1 MSVLGTIGSIA
12 SAALPGVSSLI
23 DTLGNMRNTDKTNQA
38 NKDIANQNLQFQ
50 NENLQYQ
57 KDLQKQIFA
66 REDNAVQRRVD
77 DLVAAGL
84 SPTLAAG
91 SAANAGQAI
100 ETQALHN
107 DYSPQTMPT
116 YGLSSMLGAG
126 LDALKAVGELNRQK
140 AEINYL
146 QDQSANVKAD
156 TANKLIFGENADQ
169 WYKLRNYGLDLKN
182 KNQGFN
188 NEILE
193 RTKENQVKA
202 QQYKTDLLNNELW
215 WSNADVAF
223 GKKNNGINRNHL
235 YSMSIP
241 GFAAVTAMA
250 GDKALGE
257 LGLLGSKAGQGVV
270 SKGKEVGKKA
280 ADVAKGIGN
289 SVKDTAGLV
298 WNGMQQAAYNFL
310 FGPGGWIDYE

>member
-1 MSVLGTIGSIA
+1 MSVLGSIGSIA

-23 DTLGNMRNTDKTNQA
+23 DTLGNMRNVDKTNRT

-66 REDNAVQRRVD
+66 REDNSVQRRVD

-100 ETQALHN
+100 ETQSLHN

-126 LDALKAVGELNRQK
+126 LDALRAVGELNKQK

-156 TANKLIFGENADQ
+156 TANKLIFGDNADR

-215 WSNADVAF
+215 WSNADVVF

-257 LGLLGSKAGQGVV
+257 LGLF
-270 SKGKEVGKKA
+270 GKKA
-280 ADVAKGIGN
+280 GKAAGEAGKKAGEVVKGIGN

-298 WNGMQQAAYNFL
+298 WNGMQEAVFNFL

>member
-1 MSVLGTIGSIA
+1 MGVLSALGGFA

-107 DYSPQTMPT
+107 DYSPKTMPT
-116 YGLSSMLGAG
+116 YGLSSMIGAG
-126 LDALKAVGELNRQK
+126 LDALKAVGELNKQK
-140 AEINYL
+140 SEIDYL
-146 QDQSANVKAD
+146 QNQSKNVQAD
-156 TANKLIFGENADQ
+156 TANKLIFGENADE
-169 WYKLRNYGLDLKN
+169 WYKLRNYGLNLTN

-193 RTKENQVKA
+193 RTKENQIKA
-202 QQYKTDLLNNELW
+202 QQYKTDILNNELYFSDW
-215 WSNADVAF
+215 DKIYNQKFGIQPSKLYGSQWGLPLLTANNAVGIAAPNAVNSV
-223 GKKNNGINRNHL
+223 KNGL
-235 YSMSIP
+235 S
-241 GFAAVTAMA
+241 GFFDSV
-250 GDKALGE
+250 GE
-257 LGLLGSKAGQGVV
+257 LGKSIFGFG
-270 SKGKEVGKKA
+270 GKK
-280 ADVAKGIGN
+280 K
-289 SVKDTAGLV
+289 
-298 WNGMQQAAYNFL
+298 
-310 FGPGGWIDYE
+310 

>member
-1 MSVLGTIGSIA
+1 MDVLSALGGFAT
-12 SAALPGVSSLI
+12 AALPGVSSLI

-77 DLVAAGL
+77 DLVASGL

-107 DYSPQTMPT
+107 DYSPKTMPT
-116 YGLSSMLGAG
+116 YGLSSMIGAG

-140 AEINYL
+140 SEIEYL
-146 QDQSANVKAD
+146 QNQSKNVQAD

-169 WYKLRNYGLDLKN
+169 WYKLRNYGLNLKN

-193 RTKENQVKA
+193 RTKENQIKA
-202 QQYKTDLLNNELW
+202 QQYKTDILNNELYFSDW
-215 WSNADVAF
+215 DKIYNQKFGIQPSKLYGSQWGLPLLTANNAV
-223 GKKNNGINRNHL
+223 
-235 YSMSIP
+235 
-241 GFAAVTAMA
+241 
-250 GDKALGE
+250 
-257 LGLLGSKAGQGVV
+257 
-270 SKGKEVGKKA
+270 
-280 ADVAKGIGN
+280 GIGVPNAFN
-289 SVKDTAGLV
+289 SVKNGLS
-298 WNGMQQAAYNFL
+298 GFFESIAKL
-310 FGPGGWIDYE
+310 GESIFGFGGKNK

>member
-1 MSVLGTIGSIA
+1 MGGFLSSLGGFVT
-12 SAALPGVSSLI
+12 AALPGVSSMI
-23 DTLGNMRNTDKTNQA
+23 DTLGNMRNTDKTNQT

-107 DYSPQTMPT
+107 DYSPKTMPT
-116 YGLSSMLGAG
+116 YGLSSMIGAG

-140 AEINYL
+140 SEIEYL
-146 QDQSANVKAD
+146 QNQSANVKAD

-169 WYKLRNYGLDLKN
+169 WYKLRNYGLSLKN
-182 KNQGFN
+182 VNQGFN

-193 RTKENQVKA
+193 RTKENQIKA
-202 QQYKTDLLNNELW
+202 QQYKTDILNNELYFSDW
-215 WSNADVAF
+215 DKIYNQKF
-223 GKKNNGINRNHL
+223 GIQPSKL
-235 YSMSIP
+235 YSSQWGLPLLTANNAVGIGVPNAVNSVKNGLSGFFESI
-241 GFAAVTAMA
+241 
-250 GDKALGE
+250 GE
-257 LGLLGSKAGQGVV
+257 LGKSIFGFG
-270 SKGKEVGKKA
+270 GKNK
-280 ADVAKGIGN
+280 
-289 SVKDTAGLV
+289 
-298 WNGMQQAAYNFL
+298 
-310 FGPGGWIDYE
+310 

>member
-12 SAALPGVSSLI
+12 TAALPGVSSLV
-23 DTLGNMRNTDKTNQA
+23 DTLGNMRNTDKTNRT

-169 WYKLRNYGLDLKN
+169 WYKLRNYGLNLKN

-202 QQYKTDLLNNELW
+202 QQYKTDLLNNELYF
-215 WSNADVAF
+215 SNWDVNYNKKFGIQPSKLYGAQFGLPLLTANNAF
-223 GKKNNGINRNHL
+223 GLGFPNFMKKSGEKVGN
-235 YSMSIP
+235 
-241 GFAAVTAMA
+241 AVDEA
-250 GDKALGE
+250 
-257 LGLLGSKAGQGVV
+257 
-270 SKGKEVGKKA
+270 GKKA
-280 ADVAKGIGN
+280 ADVAKGIGK
-289 SVKDTAGLV
+289 SVKDTAGMV
-298 WNGMQQAAYNFL
+298 WNGMQEAVYNFL
-310 FGPGGWIDYE
+310 FGPGGWMDYE

>member
-12 SAALPGVSSLI
+12 TAALPGVSSLV
-23 DTLGNMRNTDKTNQA
+23 DTLGNMRNTDKTNQT

-107 DYSPQTMPT
+107 DYSPKTMPT
-116 YGLSSMLGAG
+116 YGLSSMIGAG
-126 LDALKAVGELNRQK
+126 LDALKAVGELNRQRS
-140 AEINYL
+140 EIEYL
-146 QDQSANVKAD
+146 QNQSKNVQAD
-156 TANKLIFGENADQ
+156 TANKLIFGENADE
-169 WYKLRNYGLDLKN
+169 WYKLRNFGLGLKN

-193 RTKENQVKA
+193 RTKENQIKA
-202 QQYKTDLLNNELW
+202 QQYKTDILNNELYFSDW
-215 WSNADVAF
+215 DKIYNQKF
-223 GKKNNGINRNHL
+223 GIQPSKL
-235 YSMSIP
+235 YSSQWGLPLLTANNAVGIAVPNAVNSVKNGLSGFFESI
-241 GFAAVTAMA
+241 
-250 GDKALGE
+250 GE
-257 LGLLGSKAGQGVV
+257 LGKSIFGFG
-270 SKGKEVGKKA
+270 GKK
-280 ADVAKGIGN
+280 K
-289 SVKDTAGLV
+289 
-298 WNGMQQAAYNFL
+298 
-310 FGPGGWIDYE
+310 

>member
-12 SAALPGVSSLI
+12 AAALPGVSSLI
-23 DTLGNMRNTDKTNQA
+23 DTLGNMRNTDKTNQT

-126 LDALKAVGELNRQK
+126 LDALRAVGELNKQK

-193 RTKENQVKA
+193 RTKENQIKA

-223 GKKNNGINRNHL
+223 GIKNNGINRNHL
-235 YSMSIP
+235 YSMSVP
-241 GFAAVTAMA
+241 GLAAVTAMA
-250 GDKALGE
+250 GDKVLGE
-257 LGLLGSKAGQGVV
+257 LGLFGKKAGKASG
-270 SKGKEVGKKA
+270 EVGKKA
-280 ADVAKGIGN
+280 GEVAKGIGN

-298 WNGMQQAAYNFL
+298 WNGMQEAVFNFL

>member
-1 MSVLGTIGSIA
+1 MGFLSALGGFAT
-12 SAALPGVSSLI
+12 AALPGVSSLV
-23 DTLGNMRNTDKTNQA
+23 DTLGNMRNTDKTNQT

-57 KDLQKQIFA
+57 KNLQKQIFA

-107 DYSPQTMPT
+107 DYSPKTMPT
-116 YGLSSMLGAG
+116 YGLSSMIGAG

-140 AEINYL
+140 SEIEYL
-146 QDQSANVKAD
+146 QNQSANVKAD

-169 WYKLRNYGLDLKN
+169 WYKLRNYGLNLKN

-193 RTKENQVKA
+193 RTKENQIKA
-202 QQYKTDLLNNELW
+202 QQYKTDILNNELYFSDW
-215 WSNADVAF
+215 DRIYNQKFGIQPSKLYGSQWGLPLLTANNAVGIGVPNAVNSV
-223 GKKNNGINRNHL
+223 KNGL
-235 YSMSIP
+235 SGFFESI
-241 GFAAVTAMA
+241 
-250 GDKALGE
+250 GE
-257 LGLLGSKAGQGVV
+257 LGKSIFGFG
-270 SKGKEVGKKA
+270 GKK
-280 ADVAKGIGN
+280 K
-289 SVKDTAGLV
+289 
-298 WNGMQQAAYNFL
+298 
-310 FGPGGWIDYE
+310 

>member
-1 MSVLGTIGSIA
+1 MGFLSALGGFA
-12 SAALPGVSSLI
+12 SAALPGVSSLL
-23 DTLGNMRNTDKTNQA
+23 DTLGDMRNTDKTNQT

-107 DYSPQTMPT
+107 DYSPKTMPT
-116 YGLSSMLGAG
+116 YGLSSMIGAG

-140 AEINYL
+140 AEIDYL
-146 QDQSANVKAD
+146 QNQSKNVQAD
-156 TANKLIFGENADQ
+156 TANKLIFGENAGE
-169 WYKLRNYGLDLKN
+169 WYKLRNYGLGLKN

-193 RTKENQVKA
+193 RTKENQIKSL
-202 QQYKTDLLNNELW
+202 QYKTDLLNNELW
-215 WSNADVAF
+215 WSNADIEWSRR
-223 GKKNNGINRNHL
+223 NGGLDRSKL
-235 YSMSIP
+235 YSMTQP
-241 GFAAVTAMA
+241 GLA
-250 GDKALGE
+250 GVMGLAGEALANQGVRNTV
-257 LGLLGSKAGQGVV
+257 GLLREIGQIGSDIFQT
-270 SKGKEVGKKA
+270 GKEKVKGFFGGNKK
-280 ADVAKGIGN
+280 
-289 SVKDTAGLV
+289 
-298 WNGMQQAAYNFL
+298 
-310 FGPGGWIDYE
+310 

>member
-1 MSVLGTIGSIA
+1 MGVLSALGGFAT
-12 SAALPGVSSLI
+12 AALPGVSSFI
-23 DTLGNMRNTDKTNQA
+23 DTLGNMRNTDKTNQT

-50 NENLQYQ
+50 DENLQYQ
-57 KDLQKQIFA
+57 KNLQKQIFA

-107 DYSPQTMPT
+107 DYSPKTMPT
-116 YGLSSMLGAG
+116 YGLSSMIGAG

-140 AEINYL
+140 SEIEYL
-146 QDQSANVKAD
+146 QNQSANVKAD

-169 WYKLRNYGLDLKN
+169 WYKLRNYGLGLKN

-193 RTKENQVKA
+193 RTKENQIKA
-202 QQYKTDLLNNELW
+202 QQYKTDILNNELYFSDW
-215 WSNADVAF
+215 DKIYNQKFGIQPSKLYGSQWGLPLLTANNAVGIAVPNAVNSV
-223 GKKNNGINRNHL
+223 KNGL
-235 YSMSIP
+235 SGFFESI
-241 GFAAVTAMA
+241 
-250 GDKALGE
+250 GE
-257 LGLLGSKAGQGVV
+257 LGKSIFGFG
-270 SKGKEVGKKA
+270 GKK
-280 ADVAKGIGN
+280 
-289 SVKDTAGLV
+289 
-298 WNGMQQAAYNFL
+298 
-310 FGPGGWIDYE
+310 

>member
-12 SAALPGVSSLI
+12 TAALPGVSSLI

-66 REDNAVQRRVD
+66 REDNAVRRRVD

-107 DYSPQTMPT
+107 DYSPKIMPT
-116 YGLSSMLGAG
+116 YGLSSMIGAG

-140 AEINYL
+140 SEIEYL
-146 QDQSANVKAD
+146 QNQSKNVQAD
-156 TANKLIFGENADQ
+156 TANKLIFGENAGD

-182 KNQGFN
+182 KNQAFS

-193 RTKENQVKA
+193 RTKENQIKA
-202 QQYKTDLLNNELW
+202 QQYKTDILNNELYFSDW
-215 WSNADVAF
+215 DRVYNQKFGIQPSKLYGSQWGLPLLTANNAVGIGVPNAVNSV
-223 GKKNNGINRNHL
+223 KNGL
-235 YSMSIP
+235 SGFFESI
-241 GFAAVTAMA
+241 
-250 GDKALGE
+250 GE
-257 LGLLGSKAGQGVV
+257 LGKSIFGFG
-270 SKGKEVGKKA
+270 GKK
-280 ADVAKGIGN
+280 
-289 SVKDTAGLV
+289 
-298 WNGMQQAAYNFL
+298 
-310 FGPGGWIDYE
+310 

>member
-1 MSVLGTIGSIA
+1 MGFLSALGGFAT
-12 SAALPGVSSLI
+12 AALPGVSSLV
-23 DTLGNMRNTDKTNQA
+23 DTLGNMRNTDKTNQT

-57 KDLQKQIFA
+57 KNLQEQIFA

-107 DYSPQTMPT
+107 DYSPKTMPT
-116 YGLSSMLGAG
+116 YGLSSMIGAG

-140 AEINYL
+140 SEIEYL
-146 QDQSANVKAD
+146 QNQSANVKAD
-156 TANKLIFGENADQ
+156 TANKLIFGENADE

-193 RTKENQVKA
+193 RTKENQIKA
-202 QQYKTDLLNNELW
+202 QQYKTDILNNELYFSDW
-215 WSNADVAF
+215 DRIYNQKFGIQPSKLYGSQWGLPLLTANNAVGIGVPNAVDSV
-223 GKKNNGINRNHL
+223 KNGL
-235 YSMSIP
+235 SGFFESI
-241 GFAAVTAMA
+241 
-250 GDKALGE
+250 GE
-257 LGLLGSKAGQGVV
+257 LGKSIFGFG
-270 SKGKEVGKKA
+270 GKK
-280 ADVAKGIGN
+280 K
-289 SVKDTAGLV
+289 
-298 WNGMQQAAYNFL
+298 
-310 FGPGGWIDYE
+310 

>member
-12 SAALPGVSSLI
+12 GAALPGVSSLI

-100 ETQALHN
+100 DTQALHN
-107 DYSPQTMPT
+107 DYSPKTMPT
-116 YGLSSMLGAG
+116 YGLSSMIGAG

-140 AEINYL
+140 SEIEYL
-146 QDQSANVKAD
+146 QNQSANVKAD
-156 TANKLIFGENADQ
+156 TANKLIFGENADR

-182 KNQGFN
+182 KYQGFN

-193 RTKENQVKA
+193 RTKENQIKA
-202 QQYKTDLLNNELW
+202 QQYKTEILNNELYFSDW
-215 WSNADVAF
+215 DRMYNQKFGIQPSKLYGAQYGLPLLTANNAVGLAF
-223 GKKNNGINRNHL
+223 PNMLNSTKDALGGFFKAIGEIGSDIFETGKNFFFGGKK
-235 YSMSIP
+235 
-241 GFAAVTAMA
+241 
-250 GDKALGE
+250 K
-257 LGLLGSKAGQGVV
+257 
-270 SKGKEVGKKA
+270 
-280 ADVAKGIGN
+280 
-289 SVKDTAGLV
+289 
-298 WNGMQQAAYNFL
+298 
-310 FGPGGWIDYE
+310 

>member
-1 MSVLGTIGSIA
+1 MGAFLSALGSVA

-23 DTLGNMRNTDKTNQA
+23 DTLGNMRNTDKTNQT

-107 DYSPQTMPT
+107 DYSPKTMPT
-116 YGLSSMLGAG
+116 YGLSSMIGAG
-126 LDALKAVGELNRQK
+126 LDALRAVGELNKQK
-140 AEINYL
+140 SEIEYL
-146 QDQSANVKAD
+146 QNQSRNVQAD
-156 TANKLIFGENADQ
+156 TANKLIFGENAGE

-193 RTKENQVKA
+193 RTKENQVLA
-202 QQYKTDLLNNELW
+202 QQYKTQILNNELW
-215 WSNADVAF
+215 WSNADIQWSKRNGGLDRSKLYTMTQPGLAGVMGLAGEALINQGVHNTINFLDQAKEIGSSFLGIGKDKFNSAKEKVKGWF
-223 GKKNNGINRNHL
+223 GK
-235 YSMSIP
+235 
-241 GFAAVTAMA
+241 
-250 GDKALGE
+250 
-257 LGLLGSKAGQGVV
+257 
-270 SKGKEVGKKA
+270 
-280 ADVAKGIGN
+280 
-289 SVKDTAGLV
+289 
-298 WNGMQQAAYNFL
+298 
-310 FGPGGWIDYE
+310 

>member
-1 MSVLGTIGSIA
+1 MGAFLSALGSVA

-23 DTLGNMRNTDKTNQA
+23 DTLGNMRNTDRTNQT

-116 YGLSSMLGAG
+116 Y
-126 LDALKAVGELNRQK
+126 
-140 AEINYL
+140 EIGR
-146 QDQSANVKAD
+146 AHV
-156 TANKLIFGENADQ
+156 
-169 WYKLRNYGLDLKN
+169 
-182 KNQGFN
+182 
-188 NEILE
+188 
-193 RTKENQVKA
+193 
-202 QQYKTDLLNNELW
+202 
-215 WSNADVAF
+215 
-223 GKKNNGINRNHL
+223 
-235 YSMSIP
+235 
-241 GFAAVTAMA
+241 
-250 GDKALGE
+250 
-257 LGLLGSKAGQGVV
+257 
-270 SKGKEVGKKA
+270 
-280 ADVAKGIGN
+280 
-289 SVKDTAGLV
+289 
-298 WNGMQQAAYNFL
+298 
-310 FGPGGWIDYE
+310 

>member
-1 MSVLGTIGSIA
+1 MIGSFVD
-12 SAALPGVSSLI
+12 SATDLY
-23 DTLGNMRNTDKTNQA
+23 NTYKS
-38 NKDIANQNLQFQ
+38 NKINSDIAEQNLAFQ
-50 NENLQYQ
+50 RENLQYQ

-107 DYSPQTMPT
+107 DYSPQTMPNL
-116 YGLSSMLGAG
+116 GLSSMLGSG
-126 LDALKAVGELNRQK
+126 LDALKAVGELNKQK
-140 AEINYL
+140 AEIAYL

-223 GKKNNGINRNHL
+223 GKKNNGIDRNHL

-241 GFAAVTAMA
+241 GLAAVTAMA

>member
-1 MSVLGTIGSIA
+1 MGVLSALGGFAT
-12 SAALPGVSSLI
+12 AALPGVSSFI
-23 DTLGNMRNTDKTNQA
+23 DTLGNMRNTDKTNQT

-50 NENLQYQ
+50 DENLQYQ
-57 KDLQKQIFA
+57 KNLQKQIFA

-107 DYSPQTMPT
+107 DYSPKTMPT
-116 YGLSSMLGAG
+116 YGLSSMIGAG

-140 AEINYL
+140 SEIEYL
-146 QDQSANVKAD
+146 QNQSANVKAD
-156 TANKLIFGENADQ
+156 TANKLIFGENADE

-193 RTKENQVKA
+193 RTKENQIKA
-202 QQYKTDLLNNELW
+202 QQYKTDILNNELYFSDW
-215 WSNADVAF
+215 DRIYNQKFGIQPSKLYGSQWGLPLLTANNAVGIGVPNAVNSV
-223 GKKNNGINRNHL
+223 KNGL
-235 YSMSIP
+235 SGFFESI
-241 GFAAVTAMA
+241 
-250 GDKALGE
+250 GE
-257 LGLLGSKAGQGVV
+257 LGKSIFGFG
-270 SKGKEVGKKA
+270 GKK
-280 ADVAKGIGN
+280 K
-289 SVKDTAGLV
+289 
-298 WNGMQQAAYNFL
+298 
-310 FGPGGWIDYE
+310 

>member
-1 MSVLGTIGSIA
+1 MSFLGAIGSVA
-12 SAALPGVSSLI
+12 TAALPGVSSLI
-23 DTLGNMRNTDKTNQA
+23 DTLGNMRNTDKTNQT
-38 NKDIANQNLQFQ
+38 NKDIANQNLRFQ

-107 DYSPQTMPT
+107 DYSPKTMPT
-116 YGLSSMLGAG
+116 YGLSSMIGAG

-140 AEINYL
+140 SEIEYL
-146 QDQSANVKAD
+146 QNQSANVKAD
-156 TANKLIFGENADQ
+156 TANKLIFGENADE

-193 RTKENQVKA
+193 RTKENQIKA
-202 QQYKTDLLNNELW
+202 QKYKTDILNNELYFSDW
-215 WSNADVAF
+215 DRMYNQKFGIQPSKLYGSQWGLPLLTANNAVGIAVPNTLNSV
-223 GKKNNGINRNHL
+223 KNGL
-235 YSMSIP
+235 SGFFESI
-241 GFAAVTAMA
+241 
-250 GDKALGE
+250 GE
-257 LGLLGSKAGQGVV
+257 LGKS
-270 SKGKEVGKKA
+270 
-280 ADVAKGIGN
+280 
-289 SVKDTAGLV
+289 
-298 WNGMQQAAYNFL
+298 L
-310 FGPGGWIDYE
+310 FGFGGKNK

>member
-1 MSVLGTIGSIA
+1 MGVLSTLGGFAT
-12 SAALPGVSSLI
+12 AALPGVSSLI

-107 DYSPQTMPT
+107 DYSPKTMPT
-116 YGLSSMLGAG
+116 YGLSSMIGAG

-140 AEINYL
+140 SEIEYL
-146 QDQSANVKAD
+146 QNQSKNVQAD

-169 WYKLRNYGLDLKN
+169 WYKLRNYGLGLKN

-193 RTKENQVKA
+193 RTKENQIKA
-202 QQYKTDLLNNELW
+202 QQYKTDILNNELYFSDW
-215 WSNADVAF
+215 DKIYNQKFGIQPSKLYGSQWGLPLLTANNAVGIGVPNAVNSV
-223 GKKNNGINRNHL
+223 KNGL
-235 YSMSIP
+235 SGFFESI
-241 GFAAVTAMA
+241 
-250 GDKALGE
+250 GE
-257 LGLLGSKAGQGVV
+257 LGKSIFGFG
-270 SKGKEVGKKA
+270 GKK
-280 ADVAKGIGN
+280 
-289 SVKDTAGLV
+289 
-298 WNGMQQAAYNFL
+298 
-310 FGPGGWIDYE
+310 

>member
-1 MSVLGTIGSIA
+1 MIGSFVD
-12 SAALPGVSSLI
+12 SATNLY
-23 DTLGNMRNTDKTNQA
+23 NTYKS
-38 NKDIANQNLQFQ
+38 NKINSDIAEQNLAFQ
-50 NENLQYQ
+50 RENLQYQ
-57 KDLQKQIFA
+57 KDLQKEIFA

-100 ETQALHN
+100 ETQAPQN
-107 DYSPQTMPT
+107 GYSPKTMPNL
-116 YGLSSMLGAG
+116 GLSSMLGAG

-140 AEINYL
+140 AEIDYL
-146 QDQSANVKAD
+146 QNQSKNVQAD

-257 LGLLGSKAGQGVV
+257 LGLF
-270 SKGKEVGKKA
+270 GKKA
-280 ADVAKGIGN
+280 GKAAGEAGKKAGEVVKGIGN

-298 WNGMQQAAYNFL
+298 WNGMQEAVFNFL

>member
-1 MSVLGTIGSIA
+1 MGFLGALGSFA
-12 SAALPGVSSLI
+12 TSAIPGVSSLI
-23 DTLGNMRNTDKTNQA
+23 DTLGNMRNTDKTNQT

-57 KDLQKQIFA
+57 KNLQKQIFA

-107 DYSPQTMPT
+107 GYSPNTMPT
-116 YGLSSMLGAG
+116 YGLSSMIGAG

-140 AEINYL
+140 AEIDYL
-146 QDQSANVKAD
+146 QNQSKNVQAD
-156 TANKLIFGENADQ
+156 TANKLIFGENAGE
-169 WYKLRNYGLDLKN
+169 WYKLRNYGLGLKN

-193 RTKENQVKA
+193 RTKENQIKA
-202 QQYKTDLLNNELW
+202 QQYKTDILNNELYFSDW
-215 WSNADVAF
+215 DKIYNQKFGIQPSKLYGSQWGLPLLTANNAVGIAVPNAVNSV
-223 GKKNNGINRNHL
+223 KNGL
-235 YSMSIP
+235 SGFFESI
-241 GFAAVTAMA
+241 
-250 GDKALGE
+250 GE
-257 LGLLGSKAGQGVV
+257 LGKS
-270 SKGKEVGKKA
+270 
-280 ADVAKGIGN
+280 
-289 SVKDTAGLV
+289 
-298 WNGMQQAAYNFL
+298 L
-310 FGPGGWIDYE
+310 FGFGGKNK

>member
-1 MSVLGTIGSIA
+1 MGFLSALAGVA
-12 SAALPGVSSLI
+12 SAALPGVSSLV

-77 DLVAAGL
+77 DLVASGL

-107 DYSPQTMPT
+107 SYSPKTMPS
-116 YGLSSMLGAG
+116 YGLSSMIGAG

-140 AEINYL
+140 AEIDYL
-146 QDQSANVKAD
+146 QNQSKNVQAD
-156 TANKLIFGENADQ
+156 TANKLIFGENADD
-169 WYKLRNYGLDLKN
+169 WYKLRNYGLELQN
-182 KNQGFN
+182 MNQGFS

-193 RTKENQVKA
+193 RTKENQILA
-202 QQYKTDLLNNELW
+202 QQYKTQILNNELYFSDW
-215 WSNADVAF
+215 DKMYNTKFGVQPSKLYGSQWGLPLLTANNAV
-223 GKKNNGINRNHL
+223 
-235 YSMSIP
+235 
-241 GFAAVTAMA
+241 
-250 GDKALGE
+250 
-257 LGLLGSKAGQGVV
+257 GVGV
-270 SKGKEVGKKA
+270 PNV
-280 ADVAKGIGN
+280 IN
-289 SVKDTAGLV
+289 SVKNGLS
-298 WNGMQQAAYNFL
+298 GFFEAIGKLGESL
-310 FGPGGWIDYE
+310 FGGKK

>member
-1 MSVLGTIGSIA
+1 MSFLGAIGSVA
-12 SAALPGVSSLI
+12 TAALPGVSSLI

-107 DYSPQTMPT
+107 DYSPKTMPT
-116 YGLSSMLGAG
+116 YGLSSMIGAG

-140 AEINYL
+140 SEIEYL
-146 QDQSANVKAD
+146 QNQSANVKAD

-193 RTKENQVKA
+193 RTKENQIKA
-202 QQYKTDLLNNELW
+202 QKYKTDILNNELYFSDW
-215 WSNADVAF
+215 DRIYNQKFGIQPSRLYGSQWGLPLLTANNAVGIAVPNTLNSV
-223 GKKNNGINRNHL
+223 KNGL
-235 YSMSIP
+235 SGFFESI
-241 GFAAVTAMA
+241 
-250 GDKALGE
+250 GE
-257 LGLLGSKAGQGVV
+257 LGKS
-270 SKGKEVGKKA
+270 
-280 ADVAKGIGN
+280 
-289 SVKDTAGLV
+289 
-298 WNGMQQAAYNFL
+298 L
-310 FGPGGWIDYE
+310 FGFGGKNK

>member
-1 MSVLGTIGSIA
+1 MSVFGTIGSIA
-12 SAALPGVSSLI
+12 AATLPGMSSLI
-23 DTLGNMRNTDKTNQA
+23 DTLGNMRNTDKTNQT

-50 NENLQYQ
+50 DENLQYQ

-66 REDNAVQRRVD
+66 REDNAVRRRVD

-107 DYSPQTMPT
+107 DYSPKTMPT
-116 YGLSSMLGAG
+116 YGLSSMIGAG

-140 AEINYL
+140 SEIEYL
-146 QDQSANVKAD
+146 QNQSANVKAD

-169 WYKLRNYGLDLKN
+169 WYKLRNYGLNLKN

-193 RTKENQVKA
+193 RTKENQIKA
-202 QQYKTDLLNNELW
+202 QQYKTDILNNELYFSDW
-215 WSNADVAF
+215 DKIYNQNFGIQPSKLYGSQWGLPLLAANNAVGIALPNTVNSV
-223 GKKNNGINRNHL
+223 KNGL
-235 YSMSIP
+235 SGFFESI
-241 GFAAVTAMA
+241 
-250 GDKALGE
+250 GE
-257 LGLLGSKAGQGVV
+257 LGKSIFGFG
-270 SKGKEVGKKA
+270 GKK
-280 ADVAKGIGN
+280 K
-289 SVKDTAGLV
+289 
-298 WNGMQQAAYNFL
+298 
-310 FGPGGWIDYE
+310 

>member
-1 MSVLGTIGSIA
+1 MGFFSALGGFAT
-12 SAALPGVSSLI
+12 AALPGVSSMI
-23 DTLGNMRNTDKTNQA
+23 DTLGNMRNTDKTNQT

-126 LDALKAVGELNRQK
+126 LDALKAVGELNKQK

-193 RTKENQVKA
+193 RTKENQVKV

-215 WSNADVAF
+215 WSNADVMF

-241 GFAAVTAMA
+241 GLAAVTAMA

-257 LGLLGSKAGQGVV
+257 LGLFGKKTGKAAG
-270 SKGKEVGKKA
+270 EAGKKA
-280 ADVAKGIGN
+280 VDVAKGIGN

>member
-1 MSVLGTIGSIA
+1 MSVLGTIGSFA

-23 DTLGNMRNTDKTNQA
+23 DTLGNMRNTDKTNQT

-107 DYSPQTMPT
+107 DYSPKTMPT
-116 YGLSSMLGAG
+116 YGLSSMIGAG

-140 AEINYL
+140 SEIEYL
-146 QDQSANVKAD
+146 QNQSANVKAD

-169 WYKLRNYGLDLKN
+169 WYKLRNYGLNLKN

-193 RTKENQVKA
+193 RTKENQIKA
-202 QQYKTDLLNNELW
+202 QQYKTDILNNELYFSDW
-215 WSNADVAF
+215 DKIYNQKFGIQPSKLYGSQWGLPLLTANNAVGIGVPNAVNSV
-223 GKKNNGINRNHL
+223 KNGL
-235 YSMSIP
+235 SGFFESI
-241 GFAAVTAMA
+241 
-250 GDKALGE
+250 GE
-257 LGLLGSKAGQGVV
+257 LGKSIFGFG
-270 SKGKEVGKKA
+270 GKK
-280 ADVAKGIGN
+280 K
-289 SVKDTAGLV
+289 
-298 WNGMQQAAYNFL
+298 
-310 FGPGGWIDYE
+310 

>member
-1 MSVLGTIGSIA
+1 MGFIGALGSFAT
-12 SAALPGVSSLI
+12 AALPGVSSLI

-107 DYSPQTMPT
+107 DYSPKTMPT
-116 YGLSSMLGAG
+116 YGLSSMIGAG

-140 AEINYL
+140 AEIDYL
-146 QDQSANVKAD
+146 QNQSKNVQAD
-156 TANKLIFGENADQ
+156 TANKLIFGENADE

-193 RTKENQVKA
+193 RTKENQIKA
-202 QQYKTDLLNNELW
+202 QQYKTDILNNELYFSDW
-215 WSNADVAF
+215 DKIYNQKF
-223 GKKNNGINRNHL
+223 GIQPSKLYGSQWGLPLLTANNGVGIVIPNAVNSVKNGL
-235 YSMSIP
+235 SGFFESI
-241 GFAAVTAMA
+241 
-250 GDKALGE
+250 GE
-257 LGLLGSKAGQGVV
+257 LGKSIFGFG
-270 SKGKEVGKKA
+270 GKK
-280 ADVAKGIGN
+280 K
-289 SVKDTAGLV
+289 
-298 WNGMQQAAYNFL
+298 
-310 FGPGGWIDYE
+310 

>member
-1 MSVLGTIGSIA
+1 MGVLSALGGFAT
-12 SAALPGVSSLI
+12 AALPGVSSFI
-23 DTLGNMRNTDKTNQA
+23 DTLGNMRNTDKTNQT

-50 NENLQYQ
+50 DENLQYQ
-57 KDLQKQIFA
+57 KNLQKQIFA

-107 DYSPQTMPT
+107 DYSPKTMPT
-116 YGLSSMLGAG
+116 YGLSSMIGAG

-140 AEINYL
+140 SEIEYL
-146 QDQSANVKAD
+146 QNQSANVKAD

-169 WYKLRNYGLDLKN
+169 WYKLRNYGLGLKN

-193 RTKENQVKA
+193 RTKENQIKA
-202 QQYKTDLLNNELW
+202 QQYKTDILNNELYFSDW
-215 WSNADVAF
+215 DKIYNQKFGIQPSKLYGSQWGLPLLTANNAVGIVVPNAVNSV
-223 GKKNNGINRNHL
+223 KNGL
-235 YSMSIP
+235 SGFFESI
-241 GFAAVTAMA
+241 
-250 GDKALGE
+250 GE
-257 LGLLGSKAGQGVV
+257 LGKSIFGFG
-270 SKGKEVGKKA
+270 GKK
-280 ADVAKGIGN
+280 
-289 SVKDTAGLV
+289 
-298 WNGMQQAAYNFL
+298 
-310 FGPGGWIDYE
+310 

>member
-1 MSVLGTIGSIA
+1 MGVLSALGGFVT
-12 SAALPGVSSLI
+12 AALPGVSSII

-77 DLVAAGL
+77 DLVSAGL

-107 DYSPQTMPT
+107 DYSPKTMPT
-116 YGLSSMLGAG
+116 YGLSSMIGAG
-126 LDALKAVGELNRQK
+126 LDALKAVGELNRQRS
-140 AEINYL
+140 EIEYL
-146 QDQSANVKAD
+146 QNQSKNVQAD
-156 TANKLIFGENADQ
+156 TANKLIFGENAEE
-169 WYKLRNYGLDLKN
+169 WYKLRNYGLDLQN

-193 RTKENQVKA
+193 RTKENQIKA
-202 QQYKTDLLNNELW
+202 QQYKTDILNNELYFSDW
-215 WSNADVAF
+215 DKIYNQKFGIQPSKLYGSQWGLPLLTANNAVGIGVPNAVNSV
-223 GKKNNGINRNHL
+223 KNGL
-235 YSMSIP
+235 SGFFESI
-241 GFAAVTAMA
+241 
-250 GDKALGE
+250 GE
-257 LGLLGSKAGQGVV
+257 LGKSIFGFG
-270 SKGKEVGKKA
+270 GKK
-280 ADVAKGIGN
+280 K
-289 SVKDTAGLV
+289 
-298 WNGMQQAAYNFL
+298 
-310 FGPGGWIDYE
+310 

>member
-1 MSVLGTIGSIA
+1 MGFLSALGGFAT
-12 SAALPGVSSLI
+12 AALPGVSSLV
-23 DTLGNMRNTDKTNQA
+23 DTLGNMRNTDKTNQT

-57 KDLQKQIFA
+57 KNLQKQIFA

-107 DYSPQTMPT
+107 DYSPKTMPT
-116 YGLSSMLGAG
+116 YGLSSMIGAG

-140 AEINYL
+140 SEIEYL
-146 QDQSANVKAD
+146 QNQSANVKAD
-156 TANKLIFGENADQ
+156 TANKLIFGENADE

-193 RTKENQVKA
+193 RTKENQIKA
-202 QQYKTDLLNNELW
+202 QQYKTDILNNELYFSDW
-215 WSNADVAF
+215 DRIYNQKFGIQPSKLYGSQWGLPLLTANNAVGIGVPNAVNSV
-223 GKKNNGINRNHL
+223 KNGL
-235 YSMSIP
+235 SGFFESI
-241 GFAAVTAMA
+241 
-250 GDKALGE
+250 GE
-257 LGLLGSKAGQGVV
+257 LGKSIFGFG
-270 SKGKEVGKKA
+270 GKK
-280 ADVAKGIGN
+280 K
-289 SVKDTAGLV
+289 
-298 WNGMQQAAYNFL
+298 
-310 FGPGGWIDYE
+310 

>member
-1 MSVLGTIGSIA
+1 MSVLGAIGGFA

-23 DTLGNMRNTDKTNQA
+23 DTLGNMRNTDKTNQV

-107 DYSPQTMPT
+107 DYSPKTMPT
-116 YGLSSMLGAG
+116 YGLSSMIGAG
-126 LDALKAVGELNRQK
+126 LDALKAVGELNKQK
-140 AEINYL
+140 SEIEYL
-146 QDQSANVKAD
+146 QNQSKNVQAD
-156 TANKLIFGENADQ
+156 TANKLIFGENAGE
-169 WYKLRNYGLDLKN
+169 WYKLRNYGLDLRN

-193 RTKENQVKA
+193 RTKENQIKSL
-202 QQYKTDLLNNELW
+202 QYKTDLLNNELW
-215 WSNADVAF
+215 WSNADIEWSNRNGGLDRSKLYTMTQPGLAGVMGLAGEALANQGVRSTIGLLHEIGQIGSDILQSGKEKVKDF
-223 GKKNNGINRNHL
+223 FGGKK
-235 YSMSIP
+235 
-241 GFAAVTAMA
+241 
-250 GDKALGE
+250 K
-257 LGLLGSKAGQGVV
+257 
-270 SKGKEVGKKA
+270 
-280 ADVAKGIGN
+280 
-289 SVKDTAGLV
+289 
-298 WNGMQQAAYNFL
+298 
-310 FGPGGWIDYE
+310 

>member
-1 MSVLGTIGSIA
+1 MGVLSVLGSVA

-23 DTLGNMRNTDKTNQA
+23 DTLGNMRNTDKVNQTTKDVA
-38 NKDIANQNLQFQ
+38 NKNLQFQ

-107 DYSPQTMPT
+107 DYSPKTMPT
-116 YGLSSMLGAG
+116 YGLSSMIGAG

-140 AEINYL
+140 AEIDYL
-146 QDQSANVKAD
+146 QNQSKNVQAD
-156 TANKLIFGENADQ
+156 TANKLIFGENADD
-169 WYKLRNYGLDLKN
+169 WYKLRNYGLELKN
-182 KNQGFN
+182 RNQGFN

-193 RTKENQVKA
+193 RTKENQILA
-202 QQYKTDLLNNELW
+202 QQYKTQILNNELYFSDW
-215 WSNADVAF
+215 DRTYNTKFGVQPSKLYGSQWGLPLLTANNAV
-223 GKKNNGINRNHL
+223 
-235 YSMSIP
+235 
-241 GFAAVTAMA
+241 
-250 GDKALGE
+250 
-257 LGLLGSKAGQGVV
+257 
-270 SKGKEVGKKA
+270 
-280 ADVAKGIGN
+280 GIGVPNAVN
-289 SVKDTAGLV
+289 SVKNGLS
-298 WNGMQQAAYNFL
+298 GFFEAIGKLGESL
-310 FGPGGWIDYE
+310 FGGKK

>member
-1 MSVLGTIGSIA
+1 MSVLSALGGFAT
-12 SAALPGVSSLI
+12 AALPGVSSLV
-23 DTLGNMRNTDKTNQA
+23 DTLGNLRNTDKTNQT

-66 REDNAVQRRVD
+66 REDNAVRRRVD

-100 ETQALHN
+100 ETQSLHN
-107 DYSPQTMPT
+107 DYSPKTMPT
-116 YGLSSMLGAG
+116 YGLSSMIGAG

-140 AEINYL
+140 SEIEFL

-169 WYKLRNYGLDLKN
+169 WYKLRNYGLNLKN

-193 RTKENQVKA
+193 RTKENQIKA
-202 QQYKTDLLNNELW
+202 QQYKTDILNNELYFSDW
-215 WSNADVAF
+215 DKMYNQKFGIQPSKLYGAQYGLPLLTANNAV
-223 GKKNNGINRNHL
+223 
-235 YSMSIP
+235 
-241 GFAAVTAMA
+241 
-250 GDKALGE
+250 
-257 LGLLGSKAGQGVV
+257 GLSLPNML
-270 SKGKEVGKKA
+270 
-280 ADVAKGIGN
+280 N
-289 SVKDTAGLV
+289 STKDTLGGFFKAVGEI
-298 WNGMQQAAYNFL
+298 GSDIFQTGKNFF
-310 FGPGGWIDYE
+310 FGGKNK

>member
-1 MSVLGTIGSIA
+1 MGFLSSLGGFAT
-12 SAALPGVSSLI
+12 AALPGVSSMI
-23 DTLGNMRNTDKTNQA
+23 DTLGNMRNTDKTNQT

-100 ETQALHN
+100 ETQSLHN
-107 DYSPQTMPT
+107 DYSPKTMPT
-116 YGLSSMLGAG
+116 YGLSSMIGAG

-140 AEINYL
+140 SEIEYL
-146 QDQSANVKAD
+146 QNQSANVKAD

-169 WYKLRNYGLDLKN
+169 WYKLRNYGLSLKN
-182 KNQGFN
+182 VNQGFN

-193 RTKENQVKA
+193 RTKENQIKA
-202 QQYKTDLLNNELW
+202 QQYKTDILNNELYFSDW
-215 WSNADVAF
+215 DKIYNQKF
-223 GKKNNGINRNHL
+223 GIQPSKL
-235 YSMSIP
+235 YSSQWGLPLLTANNAVGIGVPNAVNSVKNGLSGFFESI
-241 GFAAVTAMA
+241 
-250 GDKALGE
+250 GE
-257 LGLLGSKAGQGVV
+257 LGKSIFGFG
-270 SKGKEVGKKA
+270 GKNK
-280 ADVAKGIGN
+280 
-289 SVKDTAGLV
+289 
-298 WNGMQQAAYNFL
+298 
-310 FGPGGWIDYE
+310 

>member
-12 SAALPGVSSLI
+12 TAALPGVSSLI
-23 DTLGNMRNTDKTNQA
+23 DTLGNMRNTDKTNQT
-38 NKDIANQNLQFQ
+38 NKGIANQNLQFQ

-77 DLVAAGL
+77 DLVASGL

-107 DYSPQTMPT
+107 DYSPKTMPT
-116 YGLSSMLGAG
+116 YGLSSMIGAG

-140 AEINYL
+140 SEIEYL
-146 QDQSANVKAD
+146 QNQSANVKAD

-169 WYKLRNYGLDLKN
+169 WYKLRNYGLTLKN
-182 KNQGFN
+182 VNQGFN

-193 RTKENQVKA
+193 RTKENQIKA
-202 QQYKTDLLNNELW
+202 QQYKTDILNNELYFSDW
-215 WSNADVAF
+215 DKIYNQKF
-223 GKKNNGINRNHL
+223 GIQPSKL
-235 YSMSIP
+235 YSSQWGLPLLTANNAVGIGVPNAVNSVKNGLSGFFESI
-241 GFAAVTAMA
+241 
-250 GDKALGE
+250 GE
-257 LGLLGSKAGQGVV
+257 LGKSIFGFG
-270 SKGKEVGKKA
+270 GKNK
-280 ADVAKGIGN
+280 
-289 SVKDTAGLV
+289 
-298 WNGMQQAAYNFL
+298 
-310 FGPGGWIDYE
+310 